1 MSNNKK
7 IYIFLTYSYLL
18 KMISKRSF
26 YNFLSI
32 NLFFYSYGFI
42 ECTIYNY
49 FYYKL
54 FTLFI
59 LSTFRNY
66 FLYTLLD
73 YNTEKYDY
81 INLHRNIAS
90 LTDYKENFLQ
100 ISLLDSVNI
109 YFLLNFSDLFY
120 KNINTYDFLY
130 DIIWFI
136 PKSFIFEII
145 FDFFHY
151 ITHRLEHKT
160 HFFAHYTHH
169 QHHSPTLVSTFNH
182 HILDLICTNV
192 IPFYLTTLIC
202 TQILEIRISTYMIFI
217 LYISKIYIEL
227 CGHSGK
233 NIKHI
238 GSFVQCVW
246 LPRLLGIDLY
256 TLDHTNHHY
265 YNNCNYSKRFS
276 LWDRVFGTYR

>member
-1 MSNNKK
+1 
-7 IYIFLTYSYLL
+7 
-18 KMISKRSF
+18 MISKRSF

-32 NLFFYSYGFI
+32 NLFFYTYGFF
-42 ECTIYNY
+42 EYSIYHY
-49 FYYKL
+49 FTHTF
-54 FTLFI
+54 FTLFF

-81 INLHRNIAS
+81 IYLHRNIAS
-90 LTDYKENFLQ
+90 LTDYKENFLK
-100 ISLLDSVNI
+100 ISLLDSVNL
-109 YFLLNFSDLFY
+109 YFLLQFSQLFY
-120 KNINTYDFLY
+120 KNSDYNDFLY
-130 DIIWFI
+130 DMLYFI
-136 PKSFIFEII
+136 PKSFLFEII
-145 FDFFHY
+145 FDLFHY

-160 HFFAHYTHH
+160 KFFAHKIHH
-169 QHHSPTLVSTFNH
+169 QHHTPTLVSTFNH

-192 IPFYLTTLIC
+192 IPFYITSYIC
-202 TQILEIRISTYMIFI
+202 IVLLQIRISNYMLFI

-246 LPRLLGIDLY
+246 LPRLLDIDLY
-256 TLDHTNHHY
+256 TIDHTNHHY

-276 LWDRVFGTYR
+276 LWDRIFGTYR